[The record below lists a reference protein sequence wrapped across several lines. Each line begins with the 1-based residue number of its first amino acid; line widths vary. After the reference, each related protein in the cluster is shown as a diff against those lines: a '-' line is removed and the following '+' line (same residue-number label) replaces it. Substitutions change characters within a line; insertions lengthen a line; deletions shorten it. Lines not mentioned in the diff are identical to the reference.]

1 MKSELEFIKE
11 KDINAD
17 MKEMEDYMNR
27 LQTSEFNYNFSK
39 AVVIS
44 SVIFIAVAVVGLGV
58 TYLLWK

>member
-11 KDINAD
+11 KNINSD

>member
-39 AVVIS
+39 AVIIS
-44 SVIFIAVAVVGLGV
+44 SLIFIAVAIVGLGV
-58 TYLLWK
+58 TYLLWR

>member
-1 MKSELEFIKE
+1 MKSECEFIKE
-11 KDINAD
+11 KDINSD

-39 AVVIS
+39 AVAIS
-44 SVIFIAVAVVGLGV
+44 SLIFIAIAVGLGV

>member
-11 KDINAD
+11 RDINSD

-44 SVIFIAVAVVGLGV
+44 SLIFIAIAVGLGV
-58 TYLLWK
+58 IYLLWR

>member
-27 LQTSEFNYNFSK
+27 LQISEFNYNLSK

-44 SVIFIAVAVVGLGV
+44 SVIFIAIAVGLGV
-58 TYLLWK
+58 TYLLWR

>member
-11 KDINAD
+11 KDINSD

-27 LQTSEFNYNFSK
+27 LQISEFNYNLSK

-44 SVIFIAVAVVGLGV
+44 SVIFIAIAVGLGV
-58 TYLLWK
+58 IYLLWK

>member
-27 LQTSEFNYNFSK
+27 LQTSEFNYNLSK

-44 SVIFIAVAVVGLGV
+44 SVIFIAIAVGLGV
-58 TYLLWK
+58 AHLLWK

>member
-11 KDINAD
+11 KDINSD

-39 AVVIS
+39 AVIIS
-44 SVIFIAVAVVGLGV
+44 SLIFIAIAVGLGV
-58 TYLLWK
+58 TYLLWR

>member
-27 LQTSEFNYNFSK
+27 LQTSEFNYNLSK

-44 SVIFIAVAVVGLGV
+44 SVIFIAIAVGLGV
-58 TYLLWK
+58 TYLLWR

>member
-11 KDINAD
+11 KDINSD

-27 LQTSEFNYNFSK
+27 LQISEFNYNLSK

-44 SVIFIAVAVVGLGV
+44 SVIFIAIAVGLGV

>member
-11 KDINAD
+11 KDINSD

-39 AVVIS
+39 AVIIS
-44 SVIFIAVAVVGLGV
+44 SLIFIAVAIVGLGV
-58 TYLLWK
+58 TYLLWR

>member
-27 LQTSEFNYNFSK
+27 LQTSDFNYNFSK
-39 AVVIS
+39 AVIIS
-44 SVIFIAVAVVGLGV
+44 SLIFIAVAIVGLGV
-58 TYLLWK
+58 TYLLWR

>member
-11 KDINAD
+11 KDINSD

-39 AVVIS
+39 AVIIS
-44 SVIFIAVAVVGLGV
+44 SVIFIAVAIVGLGV
-58 TYLLWK
+58 TYLLWR

>member
-39 AVVIS
+39 AVIIS
-44 SVIFIAVAVVGLGV
+44 SLIFIAVAIVGLGV

>member
-11 KDINAD
+11 KDINSD

-39 AVVIS
+39 AVIIS
-44 SVIFIAVAVVGLGV
+44 LLIFIAVAIVGLGV
-58 TYLLWK
+58 TYLLWR

>member
-1 MKSELEFIKE
+1 MKNELEFIKE

-27 LQTSEFNYNFSK
+27 LQTSEFNYNLSK

-44 SVIFIAVAVVGLGV
+44 SVIFIAIVVGLGV
-58 TYLLWK
+58 IYLLWK

>member
-11 KDINAD
+11 KDINSD

-39 AVVIS
+39 AIIIS
-44 SVIFIAVAVVGLGV
+44 SLIFIAVAIVGLGV
-58 TYLLWK
+58 TYLLWR

>member
-11 KDINAD
+11 KDINSD

-27 LQTSEFNYNFSK
+27 RQISEFNYNLSK

-44 SVIFIAVAVVGLGV
+44 SVIFIAIAVGLGV
-58 TYLLWK
+58 TYLLWR

>member
-11 KDINAD
+11 KDINSD

-27 LQTSEFNYNFSK
+27 LQISEFNYNFSK

-44 SVIFIAVAVVGLGV
+44 SVIFIAVAIVGLGV
-58 TYLLWK
+58 TYLLWR